1 MKALKTLLKDC
12 FVIDSVVFNDKRGYF
27 FESFHQLKFEQLTGQ
42 SIHFVQDNESFS
54 TRGTLRGLH
63 FQKGKHAQAKLVRAV
78 SGEILDV
85 AVDLRE
91 NSSTYGLY
99 DCVILSGENKQQ
111 LFIPRG
117 FAHGFVVLSNEAI
130 VAYKCDNHYDKA
142 SESGIAYNDP
152 FLHIDWRLSPDELL
166 ISPKD
171 LALPFIKNMR
181 PLRST

>member
-1 MKALKTLLKDC
+1 MKVVETLLKDC

-42 SIHFVQDNESFS
+42 SVHFVQDNESFS

-63 FQKGKHAQAKLVRAV
+63 FQRGKHAQAKLVRAI

-99 DCVILSGENKQQ
+99 YCVMLSGENKKQ

-130 VAYKCDNHYDKA
+130 VAYKCDNYYHKA
-142 SESGIAYNDP
+142 SEGGIAYNDP
-152 FLHIDWRLSPDELL
+152 FLHIDWRLSPDELI
-166 ISPKD
+166 ISHRD
-171 LALPFIKNMR
+171 LALPFIKNTK
-181 PLRST
+181 PLHNT